1 MAKVSISEA
10 ARLADIARSNL
21 YTTYIKKG
29 RISVSKDDQGK
40 KFIDT
45 SELVRVFPDI
55 NLGQQDSLYDLEI
68 GHDETLDLDNA
79 EQLVRNAELEAEN
92 RLLREQ
98 LEDMK
103 EQRTLDRDQ
112 IKHLSMRLLEHQS
125 LRRWWQF
132 WK

>member
-10 ARLADIARSNL
+10 ARLAGIARSNL